1 MRSSLPSSRS
11 ESTSLLADG
20 VSSFLSL
27 WRVIHLSIYLYLRTS
42 RALRP
47 CTYPYLS
54 TTTIHDLRVG
64 ASYLIAT
71 MYARPEH
78 VVELRESHHVL
89 QVEALREAH
98 LWAGYGRARSK
109 RGERPRSPRTAAS
122 QEAKGFL
129 VCALLYLY
137 SNSTLRVS
145 TRGLPTTSILRGR
158 PTAC

>member
-1 MRSSLPSSRS
+1 MESVHFLVCGVLSIFL
-11 ESTSLLADG
+11 STS
-20 VSSFLSL
+20 
-27 WRVIHLSIYLYLRTS
+27 IYAQVEHYVL
-42 RALRP
+42 